1 MSDDDIEAVSRRIA
15 ERLGEQGDYPLGQ
28 IMKLVTRYG
37 AAQVQAWLEQALAIE
52 AQGGQ
57 QTPDGQRRTV
67 GGVFFVQVKQ
77 QIGRRTYRKLMRRR
91 LRRSRRRAP
100 LPVFVW
106 EQRESELAPLLA
118 QKGTLSDVRMM
129 LVGRPGATRD
139 YKDCVITVMQPA
151 RGPSLP
157 RGLPPLPEQAT
168 PYIIYISRRHW
179 ETVKDQL
186 ADESQVLVVEGWA
199 AYDPR
204 FKGLAVFAMTVS
216 TRPGTAARRQQE
228 ETGDSG

>member
-1 MSDDDIEAVSRRIA
+1 MSDDDIEAISRRIA
-15 ERLGEQGDYPLGQ
+15 EQLGEQGNYPLGQ
-28 IMKLVTRYG
+28 VMKLVARYG
-37 AAQVQAWLEQALAIE
+37 TAQVQTWLEQALAIE

-57 QTPDGQRRTV
+57 MTLDGQRRTP
-67 GGVFFVQVKQ
+67 GGVFFAQAKQ
-77 QIGRRTYRKLMRRR
+77 QIGRPTYRRLMRRR
-91 LRRSRRRAP
+91 LQQPCRRTP
-100 LPVFVW
+100 LPGFDW
-106 EQRESELAPLLA
+106 EQRENELAPLLA
-118 QKGTLSDVRMM
+118 QKGTLSDVRIM

-157 RGLPPLPEQAT
+157 RGLPPLPEQAS

-179 ETVKDQL
+179 ETVADQL

-216 TRPGTAARRQQE
+216 TRPGTAARPQRD
-228 ETGDSG
+228 ETGDSA

>member
-1 MSDDDIEAVSRRIA
+1 MSHDDIEAVSRRIA
-15 ERLGEQGDYPLGQ
+15 DRLGEQGNYPLGQ
-28 IMKLVTRYG
+28 IMTLVTRYG
-37 AAQVQAWLEQALAIE
+37 TAQVQAWLEQAVTIE

-57 QTPDGQRRTV
+57 MTLDGQRRTP
-67 GGVFFVQVKQ
+67 GGVFFAQVKQ
-77 QIGRRTYRKLMRRR
+77 QIGRPTYRKLMRRR
-91 LRRSRRRAP
+91 LRQSRRRAP
-100 LPVFVW
+100 LPIFAW

-118 QKGTLSDVRMM
+118 QKGLFSEVRVM
-129 LVGRPGATRD
+129 LVGRPGATRN

-179 ETVKDQL
+179 ETVADQL
-186 ADESQVLVVEGWA
+186 AAEDQMLVVEGWA

-216 TRPGTAARRQQE
+216 TRPGTAARRQHE
-228 ETGDSG
+228 DTGDSG